1 MIQPPRERAAI
12 APEFFDDH
20 KVMFV
25 ITTPETAKKVCP
37 EGVEVTTFC
46 SRSDLI
52 HWGSTH
58 ANEPITRNYI
68 KDCLR
73 L

>member
-1 MIQPPRERAAI
+1 MNLTIQANGGLKIGYSHLVKRAAI

-20 KVMFV
+20 KVMFA
-25 ITTPETAKKVCP
+25 ITTPKTTKKVCP

-52 HWGSTH
+52 
-58 ANEPITRNYI
+58 Y
-68 KDCLR
+68 
-73 L
+73 